1 MRRRTALATA
11 GVIAI
16 VLLAAAAA
24 AATNLGLLRVTTDTG
39 HVGQLN
45 PTELAPTEVARQAT
59 PVGTPTA
66 GDDGGAGPQ
75 GGTTAPA
82 GVGKPGDDRSG
93 DRLGRAG
100 HETTRT
106 RERFEGRGDD
116 D

>member
-11 GVIAI
+11 GAIAI
-16 VLLAAAAA
+16 VLLAAAA

-39 HVGQLN
+39 QVGQLN
-45 PTELAPTEVARQAT
+45 PTELATTEVARQAT

-66 GDDGGAGPQ
+66 GDDGGAGPRA
-75 GGTTAPA
+75 GTTAPA

-100 HETTRT
+100 HEGTRT
-106 RERFEGRGDD
+106 HERFEGRADD